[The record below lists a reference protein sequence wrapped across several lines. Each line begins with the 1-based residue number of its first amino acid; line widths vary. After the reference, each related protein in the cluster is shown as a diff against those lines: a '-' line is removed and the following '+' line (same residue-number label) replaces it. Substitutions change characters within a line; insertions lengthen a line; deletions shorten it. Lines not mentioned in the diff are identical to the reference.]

1 MFNTPYGHCP
11 LSKESTE
18 ATMAFLISLV
28 TRCISWLSA
37 AVITT
42 KTKSNMGGNGYLFR
56 LTASPLSLAIS
67 TVSSQD
73 GESPKRAISNTP
85 QI

>member
-1 MFNTPYGHCP
+1 MFNTSYGHCP

-18 ATMAFLISLV
+18 ATMALLLSLI

-37 AVITT
+37 AVVTT
-42 KTKSNMGGNGYLFR
+42 TTKSNLGGKGYLFH

-67 TVSSQD
+67 TVRSQD
-73 GESPKRAISNTP
+73 GESPKRDISDTP
-85 QI
+85 QT